1 MGTPPDPDL
10 GPGGR
15 ASIPAELLASLP
27 RTVPVEVRAALGS
40 GDPSAAL
47 CAAIGAHDLSAATDV
62 LRIAW
67 FDLLRNDHGHE
78 ARSALEQL
86 SATALTSHPLLA
98 MALGIMFN
106 SDGLRRA
113 KAAYYFGLAS
123 LGIRSWTERTPAAER
138 ALVLSSESAAFRLM
152 GKPALSVRSAR
163 AGVAALEEIRDDR
176 AALIGYLP
184 RLYAQLGTSLY
195 YGGAETTA
203 LQVFARGYAEFG
215 DEDLSSFSSL
225 SMMAGIHALRGN
237 MAEASALVTIARGAP
252 WTDDQRS
259 MYTGTFYRLA
269 EALLALERFDT
280 DAAARHLSAMKHDR
294 RSIEH
299 WVAIG
304 RVEAMAGLLAGDA
317 AGALARLEELV
328 VLRGAEGQT
337 PANRARLVSIRSVL
351 HLALGN
357 HEAAAAVLRRDAG
370 RTAQDQ
376 VDRARFALATGST
389 SDALRSLRGI
399 AGRTQSARTLAQAL
413 TVESVIALRAGS
425 SRRTDELLRQLIST
439 IRQSQLRTALRLVL
453 PEDAGLLAAAL
464 TRMDAADLVASG
476 EPGSLLAEPDRPR
489 LTSREQ
495 AVLEVL
501 VRSGSRNAIAA
512 ELFVSPNT
520 VKTHMKSLYRKLGAR
535 TREEALTIAMHRR
548 LISSTSLGTLS

>member
-1 MGTPPDPDL
+1 MTIGSPSDH
-10 GPGGR
+10 GAR
-15 ASIPAELLASLP
+15 APIPAALIASLP
-27 RTVPVEVRAALGS
+27 DTVPDDVLSALRLGDPGAALRAALDG
-40 GDPSAAL
+40 
-47 CAAIGAHDLSAATDV
+47 HDLSSATDV

-67 FDLLRNDHGHE
+67 FDLLRDDHLHE
-78 ARSALEQL
+78 SRTALEKL
-86 SATALTSHPLLA
+86 PAAALTSHPLLA
-98 MALGIMFN
+98 MALGILLN
-106 SDGLRRA
+106 ADGLRRT

-123 LGIRSWTERTPAAER
+123 LGIRSWTERTPASER
-138 ALVLSSESAAFRLM
+138 ALVLSSESAALRLM
-152 GKPALSVRSAR
+152 GKSALSVRSAR

-184 RLYAQLGTSLY
+184 RLYSQLGASLY

-215 DEDLSSFSSL
+215 EADVSSFSSL

-237 MAEASALVTIARGAP
+237 MTEAASFVAIARGEP
-252 WTDDQRS
+252 WTDEQRA

-280 DAAARHLSAMKHDR
+280 GMAAQHLAAMRHDR

-304 RVEAMAGLLAGDA
+304 RVEAMTGLFAGDP

-328 VLRGAEGQT
+328 VLRGSEGQAA
-337 PANRARLVSIRSVL
+337 ANRSRLVTIRSVL

-357 HEAAAAVLRRDAG
+357 HEAAATVLRRDAG
-370 RTAQDQ
+370 RTPQDH
-376 VDRARFALATGST
+376 VDRARVALATGAT
-389 SDALRSLRGI
+389 SDALRHLRAI
-399 AGRTQSARTLAQAL
+399 AGRTQSTRTLAQAL
-413 TVESVIALRAGS
+413 TLESAIALRAGS
-425 SRRTDELLRQLIST
+425 GRRTDVLLRQLIST
-439 IRQSQLRTALRLVL
+439 IRQSQQRTALRLVP
-453 PEDAGLLAAAL
+453 PEDSALLSEAL
-464 TRMDAADLVASG
+464 TRMGAADLAEIG
-476 EPGSLLAEPDRPR
+476 EIGSLLAEPDRPR
-489 LTSREQ
+489 LTSRER

-501 VRSGSRNAIAA
+501 VRSGSRSAIAA

-548 LISSTSLGTLS
+548 LISPTSLDTLS